1 MLIDIKVT
9 GKKVLVVGGGEV
21 GERKVLALI
30 REGAHV
36 TAASKTFTEQLVK
49 LGRTDKLILKKLGKN
64 VSSRVLRSVSESDLV
79 IAATDDEQMN
89 KMLAEKARRAKIP
102 ICVVDN
108 PKICDFYFPAT
119 TDFGNLKIAVST
131 GGRSPAMASTLRRR
145 LEKAITNED
154 ILQVELQNY
163 ARNLMRSEDMNIQL
177 RKKILYGII
186 KNRRVSSLLRRGRL
200 EEAER
205 IVGEIIESA

>member
-1 MLIDIKVT
+1 MLIDIQVT

-36 TAASKTFTEQLVK
+36 TVASKTFTEQLVK

-64 VSSRVLRSVSESDLV
+64 VSSRVLRSLPESDLV

-89 KMLAEKARRAKIP
+89 QMLAEKARRAKIP

-119 TDFGNLKIAVST
+119 TDFGNLRIAVST

-163 ARNLMRSEDMNIQL
+163 ARNLMRAEDMNIQL

>member
-9 GKKVLVVGGGEV
+9 GKKVLIVGGGEIS
-21 GERKVLALI
+21 ERKVLALI
-30 REGAHV
+30 REGAYV
-36 TAASKTFTEQLVK
+36 TVASKTFTEQLVK
-49 LGRTDKLILKKLGKN
+49 LGRTDTLILKKLGKN
-64 VSSRVLRSVSESDLV
+64 ASSQVLKSLPESDLV

-89 KMLAEKARRAKIP
+89 QRVAEKARLAKIP

-108 PKICDFYFPAT
+108 PEICDFYFPAT

-186 KNRRVSSLLRRGRL
+186 KNRKVSSLLRRGRL

>member
-1 MLIDIKVT
+1 MLIDIQVT

-36 TAASKTFTEQLVK
+36 TVASKTFTEQLVK

-64 VSSRVLRSVSESDLV
+64 VSSRVLRSLPESDLV

-163 ARNLMRSEDMNIQL
+163 ARNLMRAEDMNIQL

>member
-36 TAASKTFTEQLVK
+36 TVASKTFTEQLMK
-49 LGRTDKLILKKLGKN
+49 LGRTDKLILKKLGKS
-64 VSSRVLRSVSESDLV
+64 VSSRVLNSLHESDLV

-89 KMLAEKARRAKIP
+89 QMLAEKARLAKIP

-119 TDFGNLKIAVST
+119 ADFGNLKIAVST

-163 ARNLMRSEDMNIQL
+163 ARNLMRAEDMNIQL

-186 KNRRVSSLLRRGRL
+186 KNRKVSSLLRRGRL

-205 IVGEIIESA
+205 IVGEIIEST

>member
-36 TAASKTFTEQLVK
+36 TVASKTFTEQLVK

-64 VSSRVLRSVSESDLV
+64 VSSRVLRSLPESDLV
-79 IAATDDEQMN
+79 IAATHDEQMN
-89 KMLAEKARRAKIP
+89 QMLAEKARRAKIP

-163 ARNLMRSEDMNIQL
+163 ARNLMRAEDMNIQL

>member
-1 MLIDIKVT
+1 MTV
-9 GKKVLVVGGGEV
+9 
-21 GERKVLALI
+21 
-30 REGAHV
+30 
-36 TAASKTFTEQLVK
+36 ASKTFTEQLVK
-49 LGRTDKLILKKLGKN
+49 LGRTDKLILEKLGKN
-64 VSSRVLRSVSESDLV
+64 VSSRVLKSLPKSDLV
-79 IAATDDEQMN
+79 IAATDDERMN
-89 KMLAEKARRAKIP
+89 QMLAEKARLAKIP

-131 GGRSPAMASTLRRR
+131 GGKSPAMASTLRRR

-163 ARNLMRSEDMNIQL
+163 ARNLMRTEDLNIQL
-177 RKKILYGII
+177 RKKILYSII
-186 KNRRVSSLLRRGRL
+186 KNRKVSSLLRRGRL

>member
-64 VSSRVLRSVSESDLV
+64 VSSRVLRSLRESDLV

-89 KMLAEKARRAKIP
+89 KMLAEKAKRAKIP

-131 GGRSPAMASTLRRR
+131 GGRSPAMARTLRRR

-163 ARNLMRSEDMNIQL
+163 ARNLMRAEDMNIQL

>member
-64 VSSRVLRSVSESDLV
+64 VSSRVLRSLRESDLV

-89 KMLAEKARRAKIP
+89 KTLA
-102 ICVVDN
+102 
-108 PKICDFYFPAT
+108 
-119 TDFGNLKIAVST
+119 
-131 GGRSPAMASTLRRR
+131 
-145 LEKAITNED
+145 
-154 ILQVELQNY
+154 
-163 ARNLMRSEDMNIQL
+163 
-177 RKKILYGII
+177 
-186 KNRRVSSLLRRGRL
+186 
-200 EEAER
+200 
-205 IVGEIIESA
+205 

>member
-1 MLIDIKVT
+1 MLIDIQVT

-36 TAASKTFTEQLVK
+36 TVASKTFTEQLVK

-64 VSSRVLRSVSESDLV
+64 VSSRVLRSLPESDLV

-89 KMLAEKARRAKIP
+89 QMLAEKARRAKIP

-163 ARNLMRSEDMNIQL
+163 ARNLMRAEDMNIQL